1 MKTLTLKEWS
11 PQQVQLTN
19 HELERLL
26 SVPKFL
32 TLTPSEPRSG
42 TYRVL
47 PGSVVGTLVW
57 PELRV
62 LIKPKVELENIFFL
76 LGFRGGLAEWAQEAF
91 PYEGEWDFLRS
102 ITWAFRAEMERG
114 LRYGISRS
122 YEEKAEV
129 LTGFRGRLDVA
140 CQMAAWQDRPF
151 PTECRFVDYGEDNLL
166 NRVLRAATTR
176 LIATGGLSFDV
187 VRSLHHIA
195 GELAAVEDVVFPP
208 SGVPAV
214 TFTRLNAQWEPAFRL
229 ARLILS
235 GEALRDE
242 TGAVVGTAF
251 TVDMNTLFEKF
262 VEEVVAEEAWRNGW
276 DLEPQFP
283 ARLTE
288 RVRMRPDL
296 VLLTHGRP
304 AAVGDAKYVELEQ
317 GWPNANVYQMLAYC
331 VALGLPRGLLIYA
344 SQRRLEVQHVQ
355 RSGTEL
361 EFMGIDMSASSEE
374 LVEGARTAAQRLMA
388 HARIAGSVAGIG
400 PRSAT
405 IGSSG
410 VQTA

>member
-19 HELERLL
+19 CELERLL
-26 SVPKFL
+26 SVPKIL
-32 TLTPSEPRSG
+32 TLTPFRPRSG

-62 LIKPKVELENIFFL
+62 LIKPKVALENIFFL

-102 ITWAFRAEMERG
+102 IAWAFRAEMVRS
-114 LRYGISRS
+114 LRYGVSRS
-122 YEEKAEV
+122 YDEKAEV
-129 LTGFRGRLDVA
+129 LAGFRGRLDVGRQIA
-140 CQMAAWQDRPF
+140 TWQDRPF
-151 PTECRFVDYGEDNLL
+151 PAECRFVDYGEDNVL

-176 LIATGGLSFDV
+176 LLATAGLNFDLV
-187 VRSLHHIA
+187 HSLHQIA
-195 GELAAVEDVVFPP
+195 GELAGVEDAVFGP
-208 SGVPAV
+208 SGVPNV
-214 TFTRLNAQWEPAFRL
+214 NFTRLNAQWEPAFRL

-242 TGAVVGTAF
+242 TGTVVGTAF

-262 VEEVVAEEAWRNGW
+262 VEEVVAEEVWRSGW
-276 DLEPQFP
+276 ELEAQFRV
-283 ARLTE
+283 RLTE

-296 VLLTHGRP
+296 VLLRRGKP
-304 AAVGDAKYVELEQ
+304 VAVADAKYIELAQ
-317 GWPNANVYQMLAYC
+317 GWPNANVYQLLAYC

-344 SQRRLEVQHVQ
+344 SQHALEVQHVQ
-355 RSGTEL
+355 QSGTEL
-361 EFMGIDMSASSEE
+361 EIMGIDMSKPSDE
-374 LVEGARTAAQRLMA
+374 LVEGARSAAKRLMA
-388 HARIAGSVAGIG
+388 HAEAAIGIASSPTARIPS
-400 PRSAT
+400 
-405 IGSSG
+405 
-410 VQTA
+410 